1 LWRYNIR
8 EEEDVLNAC
17 VLLKVVP
24 TKANTILDYARKV
37 ADARKVYFTYGRFDI
52 AIFVEVE
59 DYKKLREITTQI
71 NDIEGVRSTETLPE
85 A

>member
-1 LWRYNIR
+1 M
-8 EEEDVLNAC
+8 LNAC

-24 TKANTILDYARKV
+24 TKAKKILDSVRKV
-37 ADARKVYFTYGRFDI
+37 VSVRKAYFTYGRFDI

-71 NDIEGVRSTETLPE
+71 NSIEGVRSTETLPE